1 MTNNIVPTS
10 FESAE
15 TLQAWAEAIEREI
28 AEITSKIVPLQQRL
42 DATHEKLDLVQRL
55 IHLSAPNANSS
66 TRIADIGSISLYT
79 TVPPGIEDHIEEILR
94 TSGKPMHISE
104 LRTALIQTGVP
115 LPGRGD
121 EANIILR
128 LRRAGDRFIRT
139 ERGTYALT
147 VWNLPAYSP
156 KPSKKRVP
164 KRRGPK
170 S

>member
-1 MTNNIVPTS
+1 MTNKNVPTS

-15 TLQAWAEAIEREI
+15 TLQAWTEAIEREI
-28 AEITSKIVPLQQRL
+28 AEITSKIFPLQQRL
-42 DATHEKLDLVQRL
+42 DAAHEKLDLVQRL
-55 IHLSAPNANSS
+55 IHLSVPNANSF
-66 TRIADIGSISLYT
+66 TRVTDIGSTSLHT
-79 TVPPGIEDHIEEILR
+79 TTPPGIEDHIEEILR

-104 LRTALIQTGVP
+104 LRTTLIQTGVP

-128 LRRAGDRFIRT
+128 LRRASDRFIRT

-147 VWNLPAYSP
+147 AWNLPAYSP
-156 KPSKKRVP
+156 KTSMKRVP
-164 KRRGPK
+164 KRRGTK